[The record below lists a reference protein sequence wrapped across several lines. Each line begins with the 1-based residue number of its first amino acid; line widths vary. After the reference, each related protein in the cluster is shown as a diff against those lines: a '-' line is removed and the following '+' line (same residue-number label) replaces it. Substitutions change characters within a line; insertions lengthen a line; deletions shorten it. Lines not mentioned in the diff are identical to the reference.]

1 MEPLATQEAHPNK
14 ASVRTFV
21 QTVVAAAVIIIP
33 IVPVVVNIILDEF
46 GKAGVEA
53 PGWLFAA
60 LSGIAVAAGLIA
72 AIVARIMAIPGVND
86 LLAKIGLSPKPKAKL
101 TYAEGGYTG
110 PIDRDLREM
119 DDTPPDDDYKPKH

>member
-1 MEPLATQEAHPNK
+1 MKPLATQEAHPNK

-46 GKAGVEA
+46 GKAGVEP

-72 AIVARIMAIPGVND
+72 AIVARIMAIPGVNGV
-86 LLAKIGLSPKPKAKL
+86 LQKIGLAPEPKAKL
-101 TYAEGGYTG
+101 TYRPGGYTG
-110 PIDRDLREM
+110 P
-119 DDTPPDDDYKPKH
+119 PDSDGYQPRH